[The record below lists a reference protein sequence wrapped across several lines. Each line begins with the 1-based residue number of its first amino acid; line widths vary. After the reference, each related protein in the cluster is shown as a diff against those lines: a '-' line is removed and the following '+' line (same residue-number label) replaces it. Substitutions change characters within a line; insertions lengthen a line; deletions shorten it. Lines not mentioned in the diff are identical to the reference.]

1 MVIWFFRVMRLTLII
16 IAVFMF
22 SAFSYEKAAAFA
34 APEKL
39 ESLLIRVDGA
49 EIKFNVEVART
60 PSQQEVGLM
69 FRQSLPKDQ
78 GMLFIYQYQS
88 IVKMWMKNTFI
99 PLDMVFINSKGI
111 VKKIV
116 ERTVPFSLSVI
127 SSGEAVRAVLELN
140 GGTSNRIGLKRG
152 DQVIHPFFKN

>member
-1 MVIWFFRVMRLTLII
+1 MRLTSVI
-16 IAVFMF
+16 IAVFF
-22 SAFSYEKAAAFA
+22 FNAPAYERFEALAAS
-34 APEKL
+34 EKL
-39 ESLLIRVDGA
+39 ETLLIRVSGGNV
-49 EIKFNVEVART
+49 KFNVEVART
-60 PSQQEVGLM
+60 PKEQEMGLM
-69 FRQSLPKDQ
+69 FRRKLPKDR
-78 GMLFIYQYQS
+78 GMLFIYPYQS
-88 IVKMWMKNTFI
+88 IVRMWMKNTHI

-152 DQVIHPFFKN
+152 DQVIHPFFKK

>member
-1 MVIWFFRVMRLTLII
+1 MRLTLII
-16 IAVFMF
+16 FAVLLF
-22 SAFSYEKAAAFA
+22 SAFSYEKGTAFA
-34 APEKL
+34 ASEKL
-39 ESLLIRVDGA
+39 ESLVIRVDGA

-60 PSQQEVGLM
+60 PSQQEAGLM
-69 FRQSLPKDQ
+69 FRRSLPKDQ
-78 GMLFIYQYQS
+78 GMLFIYPYQS

-116 ERTVPFSLSVI
+116 ERTVPLSLNVI
-127 SSGEAVRAVLELN
+127 SSEETVIAVLELN

-152 DQVIHPFFKN
+152 DQVFHPYFKN

>member
-1 MVIWFFRVMRLTLII
+1 MRLASVI
-16 IAVFMF
+16 IAVFF
-22 SAFSYEKAAAFA
+22 FNAPAYERFEALAAS
-34 APEKL
+34 EKL
-39 ESLLIRVDGA
+39 ETLLIRVSGGNV
-49 EIKFNVEVART
+49 KFNVEVART
-60 PSQQEVGLM
+60 PKEQEMGLM
-69 FRQSLPKDQ
+69 FRRKLPKDR
-78 GMLFIYQYQS
+78 GMLFIYPYQS
-88 IVKMWMKNTFI
+88 IVRMWMKNTHI

>member
-1 MVIWFFRVMRLTLII
+1 MRLTFIA
-16 IAVFMF
+16 IAVFLF
-22 SAFSYEKAAAFA
+22 SALSSERGSALAAS
-34 APEKL
+34 EKL
-39 ESLLIRVDGA
+39 ERLVIRVSGR

-60 PSQQEVGLM
+60 PRQQKVGLM
-69 FRQSLPKDQ
+69 FRRSLPVDQ
-78 GMLFIYQYQS
+78 GMLFIYPYKS
-88 IVKMWMKNTFI
+88 IVKMWMKNTHI

-116 ERTVPFSLSVI
+116 ESTVPFSLSVI
-127 SSGEAVRAVLELN
+127 SSGEGVRAVLELN

>member
-1 MVIWFFRVMRLTLII
+1 MRLTSII
-16 IAVFMF
+16 IAVFLF
-22 SAFSYEKAAAFA
+22 STFSHEKGAAFA
-34 APEKL
+34 ASEKL
-39 ESLLIRVDGA
+39 ESLVIRVDGA
-49 EIKFNVEVART
+49 DIKFNVEVART

-69 FRQSLPKDQ
+69 FRRSLPKDQ
-78 GMLFIYQYQS
+78 GMLFIYPYQS

-116 ERTVPFSLSVI
+116 ERTEPLSLNVI
-127 SSGEAVRAVLELN
+127 SSEETVIAVLELN

-152 DQVIHPFFKN
+152 DQVFHPYFKN

>member
-1 MVIWFFRVMRLTLII
+1 MRLTFIV
-16 IAVFMF
+16 IAAFLF
-22 SAFSYEKAAAFA
+22 SAFSFERGAVLAAS
-34 APEKL
+34 EKL
-39 ESLLIRVDGA
+39 ERLVIRVSGR
-49 EIKFNVEVART
+49 EIKLNVEVART
-60 PSQQEVGLM
+60 PRQQRAGLM
-69 FRQSLPKDQ
+69 FRRSLPADR
-78 GMLFIYQYQS
+78 GMLFIYPYQS
-88 IVKMWMKNTFI
+88 IVKMWMKNTHI

-127 SSGEAVRAVLELN
+127 SSGEPVRAVLELN

>member
-1 MVIWFFRVMRLTLII
+1 VIWFFRVMRLTLII
-16 IAVFMF
+16 IAVFLF
-22 SAFSYEKAAAFA
+22 SAFSYEKGAAFA
-34 APEKL
+34 ASEKL
-39 ESLLIRVDGA
+39 ESLIIRVDGA

-60 PSQQEVGLM
+60 PIQQEAGLM
-69 FRQSLPKDQ
+69 FRRSLPKDQ
-78 GMLFIYQYQS
+78 GMLFIYPYQS

-116 ERTVPFSLSVI
+116 ERTVPLSLNVI
-127 SSGEAVRAVLELN
+127 SSEETVIAVLELN

-152 DQVIHPFFKN
+152 DQVFHPYFKN

>member
-1 MVIWFFRVMRLTLII
+1 MRLTFIA
-16 IAVFMF
+16 IAVFLF
-22 SAFSYEKAAAFA
+22 SALSSERASALAAS
-34 APEKL
+34 EKL
-39 ESLLIRVDGA
+39 ERLVIRVSGR

-60 PSQQEVGLM
+60 PRQQRVGLM
-69 FRQSLPKDQ
+69 FRRSLPVDQ
-78 GMLFIYQYQS
+78 GMLFIYPHQS
-88 IVKMWMKNTFI
+88 IVKMWMKNTHI
-99 PLDMVFINSKGI
+99 SLDMVFIDSKGI

-127 SSGEAVRAVLELN
+127 SSGEGVRAVLELN

>member
-1 MVIWFFRVMRLTLII
+1 MRLTSVI
-16 IAVFMF
+16 IAVFF
-22 SAFSYEKAAAFA
+22 FNAPAYERFEALAAS
-34 APEKL
+34 EKL
-39 ESLLIRVDGA
+39 ETLLIRVSGGNV
-49 EIKFNVEVART
+49 KFNVEVART
-60 PSQQEVGLM
+60 PKEQEMGLM
-69 FRQSLPKDQ
+69 FRRKLPKDR
-78 GMLFIYQYQS
+78 GMLFIYPYQS
-88 IVKMWMKNTFI
+88 IVRMWMKNTHI

>member
-1 MVIWFFRVMRLTLII
+1 MRLTLII
-16 IAVFMF
+16 IVVFLF
-22 SAFSYEKAAAFA
+22 STFSHENGAAFA
-34 APEKL
+34 ASEKL
-39 ESLLIRVDGA
+39 ESLVIRVDGA

-69 FRQSLPKDQ
+69 FRRSLPKDQ
-78 GMLFIYQYQS
+78 GMLFIYPYQS

-99 PLDMVFINSKGI
+99 PLDMVFINSEGI

-116 ERTVPFSLSVI
+116 ERTVPLSLNVI
-127 SSGEAVRAVLELN
+127 SSEEKVIAVLELN

-152 DQVIHPFFKN
+152 DLVFHPYFKN

>member
-1 MVIWFFRVMRLTLII
+1 MRLTSVI
-16 IAVFMF
+16 IAVFF
-22 SAFSYEKAAAFA
+22 FGAPAYERFEALAAS
-34 APEKL
+34 EKL
-39 ESLLIRVDGA
+39 ETLLIRVSGGNV
-49 EIKFNVEVART
+49 KFNVEVART
-60 PSQQEVGLM
+60 PKEQEIGLM
-69 FRQSLPKDQ
+69 FRRKLPKDR
-78 GMLFIYQYQS
+78 GMLFIYPYQS
-88 IVKMWMKNTFI
+88 IVRMWMKNTHI

>member
-1 MVIWFFRVMRLTLII
+1 MRLTVIA
-16 IAVFMF
+16 IAVFLF
-22 SAFSYEKAAAFA
+22 SALSSERGSALAAS
-34 APEKL
+34 EKL
-39 ESLLIRVDGA
+39 ERLVIRVSGR

-60 PSQQEVGLM
+60 PRQQKVGLM
-69 FRQSLPKDQ
+69 FRRSLPVDQ
-78 GMLFIYQYQS
+78 GMLFIYPYQS
-88 IVKMWMKNTFI
+88 IVKMWMKNTYI

-116 ERTVPFSLSVI
+116 ERTVPFSSGVI
-127 SSGEAVRAVLELN
+127 SSGEGVRAVLELN